1 MKNISK
7 IFMFGTR
14 LRVFLTEIPLLVL
27 LAIVISVHDSAPSI
41 VKFYPLEILIGG
53 VMVFIV
59 IYFFRA
65 IVIKKDEIRML
76 GRFSSRDRAT
86 IEEGKTLVLTL
97 AARKHLTV
105 ELYESADSAPALP
118 FAGEHAG
125 RINLFR
131 ERTLGDKR
139 NVRLVLLCFGLTAE
153 EADAILAQPP
163 KKEIDFGSIAV
174 RAEEK
179 HDVLIFYIRMLE
191 TL

>member
-1 MKNISK
+1 MKK
-7 IFMFGTR
+7 IFLFSTR

-27 LAIVISVHDSAPSI
+27 LGIVISVHDSAPTV

-53 VMVFIV
+53 VCVFIV

-65 IVIKKDEIRML
+65 VRISRDEIRQL

-97 AARKHLTV
+97 AAKRHLTV
-105 ELYESADSAPALP
+105 ELYESDDGAAALP
-118 FAGEHAG
+118 FASEYAG

-131 ERTLGDKR
+131 ERTLGDQKT
-139 NVRLVLLCFGLTAE
+139 VRKILLYFGLSRE
-153 EADAILAQPP
+153 EADGILEKLP
-163 KKEIDFGSIAV
+163 KKEVEFESVAV
-174 RAEEK
+174 RAEQK
-179 HDVLIFYIRMLE
+179 HDVTLFFIRMLE

>member
-27 LAIVISVHDSAPSI
+27 LAFVISVHDSATSI

-53 VMVFIV
+53 VMIFIV

-118 FAGEHAG
+118 FASEYAG

-139 NVRLVLLCFGLTAE
+139 AVRLILLCFGVSTE
-153 EADAILAQPP
+153 DADMILAEPP
-163 KKEIDFGSIAV
+163 KKEISFGSVAV

-179 HDVLIFYIRMLE
+179 HDVLIFHIRMLE